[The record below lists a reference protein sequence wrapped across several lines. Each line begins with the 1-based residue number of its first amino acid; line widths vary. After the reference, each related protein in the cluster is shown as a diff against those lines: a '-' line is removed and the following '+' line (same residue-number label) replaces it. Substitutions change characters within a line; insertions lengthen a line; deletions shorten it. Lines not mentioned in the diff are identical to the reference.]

1 MPGGCNYNARAVY
14 RPAWIPRKNMRH
26 KPPVS
31 PMDVAFLVPE
41 KSKKC

>member
-1 MPGGCNYNARAVY
+1 MAGVGHYNAHAYY
-14 RPAWIPRKNMRH
+14 RPAWNRNQDKRH

-41 KSKKC
+41 ASK

>member
-1 MPGGCNYNARAVY
+1 MRELFTGPPGITA
-14 RPAWIPRKNMRH
+14 KDKRH

-41 KSKKC
+41 TSVICSRY